1 MSNRFNALVAA
12 SLFSLV
18 ACAAPTGGSE
28 WPASPPASDDPA
40 EPAPADPATDPDF
53 GTVPESTTPPAPRPA
68 PQATIRS
75 CGRSKTTPTKLEAEA
90 RWLDFHPVTA
100 GAKVVTTT
108 PVLLGGQVVSG
119 TVARPAI
126 SVTGKS
132 ASGPDLDD
140 PAVASALGL
149 RVASSSTTEIEN
161 YATSDTITP
170 AGAWYLRPTGLRLN
184 FFSGFNAMEV
194 GWSMSAPHRT
204 STAAAGDTFVRVVGA
219 GLFAGY
225 QIALEFPDD
234 CAVGALSDALGRP
247 AVVSEALAD
256 SGIFAPGKAAAVES
270 ALVANGVYMRIRFI
284 GSKRLPA
291 VESAFATT
299 TCSTGNI
306 AGCAALRASLIA
318 ASQAFQ
324 ASSSTLSNLTKLQTN
339 TDPVWSP
346 LRITSAPIATAL

>member
-1 MSNRFNALVAA
+1 MSKLNALVAA
-12 SLFSLV
+12 SLLSLI
-18 ACAAPTGGSE
+18 ACAAPTGSE
-28 WPASPPASDDPA
+28 EPAPPPASDDPA
-40 EPAPADPATDPDF
+40 GEAPADPASEPQF
-53 GTVPESTTPPAPRPA
+53 GSVPEQPTAAPAPRPA
-68 PQATIRS
+68 PQSTIRS
-75 CGRSKTTPTKLEAEA
+75 CGRSLTTPMKLETEA
-90 RWLDFHPVTA
+90 RWVDFHPVTA
-100 GAKVVTTT
+100 GAKVVTRT

-119 TVARPAI
+119 TVARLAI
-126 SVTGKS
+126 STTGKS
-132 ASGPDLDD
+132 AAGPDLTD

-149 RVASSSTTEIEN
+149 RLATTGTTEIEN
-161 YATSDTITP
+161 YATSATITP
-170 AGAWYLRPTGLRLN
+170 AAAWYLRPTGLRLN
-184 FFSGFNAMEV
+184 FFTGFNAMEV

-256 SGIFAPGKAAAVES
+256 TGIFAPGKAAAVES
-270 ALVANGVYMRIRFI
+270 ALVANGVYMRIGFI

-306 AGCAALRASLIA
+306 AGCAALRASLVA

-324 ASSSTLSNLTKLQTN
+324 TSSSTPSDLTKLQTN

-346 LRITSAPIATAL
+346 LRLTSAPIATAL